1 MKSSAILLAAL
12 LVVLAVFLAGC
23 TAGTDTAS
31 EPIAPV
37 TTETPVPTTL
47 VATPQPTAT
56 SPADVEIQTLP
67 EAQMVSFELTKDRPT
82 SKIQLLY
89 QGGPGTVF
97 TQKVALWVYSENGT
111 YQEYLMK
118 DGKRPS
124 AGDEIVAQGTR
135 GGDRCVVFVTSGGVV
150 YKIIDKKLYSDI

>member
-1 MKSSAILLAAL
+1 MKPVPIFLASLFLLACAL
-12 LVVLAVFLAGC
+12 IAGC
-23 TAGTDTAS
+23 TSGTTTAP
-31 EPIAPV
+31 ETTVPV
-37 TTETPVPTTL
+37 TTATPVPTTL
-47 VATPQPTAT
+47 VATPQPTSA
-56 SPADVEIQTLP
+56 SPADAEIQSLP

-82 SKIQLLY
+82 SKIHLLY

-97 TQKVALWVYSENGT
+97 TQKVALWVYKEDGT

-124 AGDEIVAQGTR
+124 AGDEVVAKGTR

-150 YKIIDKKLYSDI
+150 YKVIDKKLYSDI